1 MSTTYTK
8 KNVADLTRA
17 EWLEERRTGIGG
29 SDAAAVLGLNPWR
42 SPLAVYMDKT
52 AGRGDVAEDDMP
64 EALWWGT
71 EQESLVAKRFSQLT
85 GEKVINDQSMY
96 RSAEYPWALANIDRR
111 VVGKHVGLEC
121 KTTEVYNKT
130 DFDDD
135 EIPPTYYWQCQHYMA
150 VLGWQ
155 SWYLAVK
162 VGNGKA
168 FHIFMISR
176 DEAAIARLMAAEKEL
191 WRRIQAHEPPL
202 PTGSEADCELVR
214 ELTGTARAA
223 DDEPMDL
230 RAMDDDLTMLAM
242 LKRQSKDTDTKI
254 KAIEQRVK
262 LAMGDMPRA
271 ESTSYTINYRNQ
283 EKSSLDS
290 KRLLAEHPEM
300 DAYKKTT
307 SYRVLTIKENKKN
320 G

>member
-85 GEKVINDQSMY
+85 GEKVINDQNMY

-162 VGNGKA
+162 VG
-168 FHIFMISR
+168 M
-176 DEAAIARLMAAEKEL
+176 AR
-191 WRRIQAHEPPL
+191 R
-202 PTGSEADCELVR
+202 
-214 ELTGTARAA
+214 
-223 DDEPMDL
+223 
-230 RAMDDDLTMLAM
+230 
-242 LKRQSKDTDTKI
+242 
-254 KAIEQRVK
+254 
-262 LAMGDMPRA
+262 
-271 ESTSYTINYRNQ
+271 STYS
-283 EKSSLDS
+283 
-290 KRLLAEHPEM
+290 
-300 DAYKKTT
+300 
-307 SYRVLTIKENKKN
+307 
-320 G
+320 